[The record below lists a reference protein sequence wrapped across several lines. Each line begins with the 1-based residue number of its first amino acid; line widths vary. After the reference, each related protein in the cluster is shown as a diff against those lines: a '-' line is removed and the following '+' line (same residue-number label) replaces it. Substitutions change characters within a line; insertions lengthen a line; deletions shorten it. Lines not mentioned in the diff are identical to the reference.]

1 MAVHIKWSNNLD
13 SLPPHRMMLVALPGV
28 GNVGKTAI
36 EAVRELHPTEELA
49 RLYPLGMPPIAALD
63 ERGLLTPPHLTLH
76 ASTTTNGTVLL
87 TLTGSA
93 QPNEPSQQSQTARDI
108 MHFFREH
115 AVEDVLVLAGM
126 LDEASR
132 KETFLVA
139 SDPDVRFELEH
150 LGVDVRRDEPTGG
163 AYGVAALLASMGP
176 LFGLNTSCVISTSVG
191 ASKDVFGAQRTL
203 EHLNRWFELGMAVP
217 EDRSSWL
224 KERLNDLAPKPQH
237 DMVGELTAQH
247 DAFYM

>member
-1 MAVHIKWSNNLD
+1 MAVHIKWSNDLAR
-13 SLPPHRMMLVALPGV
+13 LPPHRMMLVALPGV
-28 GNVGKTAI
+28 GNVGKTAV

-49 RLYPLGMPPIAALD
+49 RLYPPGMPPIAALD

-108 MHFFREH
+108 MHFFHEH
-115 AVEDVLVLAGM
+115 AVEEVLVLAGM

-139 SDPDVRFELEH
+139 SDPGVRFELEQK
-150 LGVDVRRDEPTGG
+150 GVDVRRDEPTGG

-217 EDRSSWL
+217 EDRATWL
-224 KERLNDLAPKPQH
+224 KERLNDMAPNPQQ
-237 DMVGELTAQH
+237 DMVGELTAPH